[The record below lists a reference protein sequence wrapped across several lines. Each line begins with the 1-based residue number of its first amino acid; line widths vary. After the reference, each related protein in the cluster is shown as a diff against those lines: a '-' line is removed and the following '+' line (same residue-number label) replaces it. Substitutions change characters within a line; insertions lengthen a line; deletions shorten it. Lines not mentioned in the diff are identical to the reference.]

1 MVVQWSDPDS
11 KAKWW
16 RCCGVGTWVEAGLYD
31 ESGLEMEVGG
41 DMGDAVLQLCVCFC
55 VCVWLRG
62 GRKGSEVLEQK
73 ISLLSLLLLFLFLS
87 PGQTYSNSNL
97 CDFTAH
103 WIPKKLTTL
112 YWEARRNGGVGWC
125 YELNKGNLKDRG
137 KWKYVGWGKLHYYC
151 VLSTF
156 FCFRSKVVTWNCT
169 DTDHRN
175 KHFNWNININELC
188 NCNNI
193 FKY

>member
-1 MVVQWSDPDS
+1 
-11 KAKWW
+11 
-16 RCCGVGTWVEAGLYD
+16 
-31 ESGLEMEVGG
+31 
-41 DMGDAVLQLCVCFC
+41 MGDAVLQLCVCFC

-151 VLSTF
+151 VLST
-156 FCFRSKVVTWNCT
+156 CFALDPKWWPETAQILIT
-169 DTDHRN
+169 ET
-175 KHFNWNININELC
+175 
-188 NCNNI
+188 NI
-193 FKY
+193 FIEILILMSCVTATIYLSIKI

>member
-1 MVVQWSDPDS
+1 MQFCSCACASVSVCDYGGAGKVQKCWS
-11 KAKWW
+11 
-16 RCCGVGTWVEAGLYD
+16 
-31 ESGLEMEVGG
+31 
-41 DMGDAVLQLCVCFC
+41 
-55 VCVWLRG
+55 
-62 GRKGSEVLEQK
+62 RK
-73 ISLLSLLLLFLFLS
+73 SLFSLLLLFLFLS

-137 KWKYVGWGKLHYYC
+137 KRKYVGWGKLHYYS

-193 FKY
+193 FNY